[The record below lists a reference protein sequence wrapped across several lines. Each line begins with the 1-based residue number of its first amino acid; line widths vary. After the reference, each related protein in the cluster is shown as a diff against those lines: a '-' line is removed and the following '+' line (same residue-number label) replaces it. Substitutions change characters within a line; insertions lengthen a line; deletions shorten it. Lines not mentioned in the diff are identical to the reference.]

1 MTVPA
6 ELRNVRKAFGP
17 VVALA
22 DVSLRVDQGE
32 VVALLGANGAGKTT
46 AVGALL
52 GLKRPDAGKAV
63 LFGRDSRSPRARA
76 LVGATPQ
83 EMGFPQ
89 SLRVGEVC
97 DLVRAHY
104 DAPLDVEAALD
115 LVGVADL
122 RKRQVGGLSGGQ
134 RRRLALALAF
144 IGAPKLV
151 LLDEPTTG
159 LDVESRRQAWDVVR
173 SFRDDGGSVL
183 LTTHYIDEAEALAS
197 RVIVIRR
204 GMIVADDSVEAI
216 RSRAGLARIRF
227 RDVELPADL
236 RDGAR
241 RESGSVTIFA
251 ADAGEAVRRLVE
263 AKVPLHDLEVR
274 RETLEEALGTIEG
287 RGA

>member
-1 MTVPA
+1 VICEA
-6 ELRNVRKAFGP
+6 IILG
-17 VVALA
+17 LSI
-22 DVSLRVDQGE
+22 VSL
-32 VVALLGANGAGKTT
+32 VVRLRRASGLERLQLGWYVLGAILT
-46 AVGALL
+46 
-52 GLKRPDAGKAV
+52 
-63 LFGRDSRSPRARA
+63 
-76 LVGATPQ
+76 
-83 EMGFPQ
+83 
-89 SLRVGEVC
+89 
-97 DLVRAHY
+97 
-104 DAPLDVEAALD
+104 
-115 LVGVADL
+115 
-122 RKRQVGGLSGGQ
+122 
-134 RRRLALALAF
+134 ALAF

>member
-1 MTVPA
+1 VTVPA

-17 VVALA
+17 VVALD

-122 RKRQVGGLSGGQ
+122 RKRQV
-134 RRRLALALAF
+134 
-144 IGAPKLV
+144 
-151 LLDEPTTG
+151 
-159 LDVESRRQAWDVVR
+159 WDVVR

-204 GMIVADDSVEAI
+204 GVIVADDSVEAI
-216 RSRAGLARIRF
+216 RSRAGLARNRI